1 MIPGSN
7 HLKYSEV
14 TEKVLSI
21 FFDVYNELGYGFL
34 ESVYQKAMTIALADL
49 GMPVQNEIATP
60 VWFRGRLIG
69 DFRADMIVNGV
80 VLVEL
85 KSAKSLEPIHEAQ
98 TLNYLRATNIEVALL
113 LNFGPKPKFIRL
125 AFDNERKRISVY
137 PRSSAATGL

>member
-1 MIPGSN
+1 MG
-7 HLKYSEV
+7 
-14 TEKVLSI
+14 I

-60 VWFRGRLIG
+60 VWVRGRLIG

-137 PRSSAATGL
+137 PRSSAATSL